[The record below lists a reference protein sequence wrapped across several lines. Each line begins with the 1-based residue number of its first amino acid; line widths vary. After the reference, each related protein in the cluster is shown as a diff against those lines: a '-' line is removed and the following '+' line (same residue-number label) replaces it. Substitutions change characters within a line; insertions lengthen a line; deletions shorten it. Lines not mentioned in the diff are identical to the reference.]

1 MRKPRNEYMSA
12 GLPPIT
18 DIARR
23 GWHGRQVPQA
33 TRLLKRKASINHKTR
48 PPNEAASLNAVVAG
62 FGRRPSDGAGA
73 VGNRLLLD
81 FDDVPPYCFVRFV
94 TLGCEVRPGFRL
106 IKCLCV
112 AQAVPLDDGYSLG
125 SRSPLYVFNPSG
137 RGA

>member
-1 MRKPRNEYMSA
+1 MLYAYN
-12 GLPPIT
+12 PIAT
-18 DIARR
+18 GERTSPI
-23 GWHGRQVPQA
+23 GRFVPQA

-62 FGRRPSDGAGA
+62 FGRRLSDGAGA

-81 FDDVPPYCFVRFV
+81 FDDVPPYCFVCFV

-106 IKCLCV
+106 VKCLCV

>member
-1 MRKPRNEYMSA
+1 MSA

-62 FGRRPSDGAGA
+62 FGRRPSDGAGT
-73 VGNRLLLD
+73 VGNKLLLD
-81 FDDVPPYCFVRFV
+81 FDDVPPYGFVCFV
-94 TLGCEVRPGFRL
+94 TLGREVRPGLRL
-106 IKCLCV
+106 VKCLCV
-112 AQAVPLDDGYSLG
+112 AQAVPLDDGYTFG
-125 SRSPLYVFNPSG
+125 SHSPLYVFNPSG

>member
-1 MRKPRNEYMSA
+1 MSA
-12 GLPPIT
+12 LASFRDSSRT
-18 DIARR
+18 SREVR
-23 GWHGRQVPQA
+23 EVPQA

-81 FDDVPPYCFVRFV
+81 FDDVPPYCFVCFV

-106 IKCLCV
+106 VKCLCV
-112 AQAVPLDDGYSLG
+112 AQAVPLDDGYTLG